1 MALMTTTLVDSIV
14 EILPVPPTHVGTFSD
29 FIIERPLEL
38 PNSGDTE
45 QKRSN
50 YLLDSRTID
59 AHCSYC
65 SPFEPIQRPYERAD
79 TRVERFNTEDAARTA
94 PLRVG
99 SQVHFGRSQV
109 HFGRSIVGPRTRQ
122 QRRVESSMPISPPR
136 APRSPGSTSSARR
149 DPRSR
154 RRRTSNQR
162 WRLPFLKTERTPF
175 LGIFA
180 PLVTLNI
187 STSMAF

>member
-79 TRVERFNTEDAARTA
+79 MRVERFNTEDAARTA

-99 SQVHFGRSQV
+99 SQVHFGRS
-109 HFGRSIVGPRTRQ
+109 IVGPRTQQ

-136 APRSPGSTSSARR
+136 APRSPGSTLSARR
-149 DPRSR
+149 DPRSW

-162 WRLPFLKTERTPF
+162 WRLPFLKTDRTPF
-175 LGIFA
+175 LGIFT
-180 PLVTLNI
+180 PLATLNI